1 MRYQKKLRGGQCVTW
16 RRSPWISWIEAE
28 ESPSGRITGVK
39 GNTLVLR
46 LAKTMAG
53 SLDDDGETLG
63 VDPEALDFFLEE
75 ETKAVAA

>member
-1 MRYQKKLRGGQCVTW
+1 M
-16 RRSPWISWIEAE
+16 SWMEAE

-53 SLDDDGETLG
+53 SLDDDGETFR
-63 VDPEALDFFLEE
+63 VDPEALNFFLEE
-75 ETKAVAA
+75 EARAVAACACCS